1 LYVPE
6 IDNDPTDCIIKNMEA
21 LHHHEPELVSQSEIG
36 LFLEMARSRLPH
48 ATPSVEDTPD
58 LMSLGLK
65 YQDLVELY
73 PVDQLPR
80 MYISASARFDID
92 GELVVITEDEEPAT
106 NYHVLCVDA
115 YVGTVIRKQ
124 YECTFGPFYSVHY
137 YDYSNLRDVQN
148 EPDYSSFSR
157 PFTHDRFKEVME
169 LLSKC
174 NQTNELR

>member
-1 LYVPE
+1 
-6 IDNDPTDCIIKNMEA
+6 MEA
-21 LHHHEPELVSQSEIG
+21 LNHHEQELVSQSEVS
-36 LFLEMARSRLPH
+36 LFLENVRSRLPQP
-48 ATPSVEDTPD
+48 TPSVEDTPN

-65 YQDLVELY
+65 YEDLIEIY
-73 PVDQLPR
+73 SPEHLPR
-80 MYISASARFDID
+80 LYITASARFEID

-106 NYHVLCVDA
+106 NYHVVCVDA

-124 YECTFGPFYSVHY
+124 YECTLEPYYSVHC
-137 YDYSNLRDVQN
+137 YDYTNLHNVQN

-157 PFTHDRFKEVME
+157 PFTHDRLREVME